1 MLPELGVQV
10 IEVDD
15 MVARAG
21 ELLPLLTDA
30 RDRYLAALL
39 WRFCDAS

>member
-1 MLPELGVQV
+1 V

-15 MVARAG
+15 LVARAG

-30 RDRYLAALL
+30 RERYLASLL

>member
-1 MLPELGVQV
+1 V

-21 ELLPLLTDA
+21 EFLPLLTCA

>member
-1 MLPELGVQV
+1 M

-15 MVARAG
+15 VVALAG
-21 ELLPLLTDA
+21 AYLPLLTDA
-30 RDRYLAALL
+30 RERYIAALL

>member
-1 MLPELGVQV
+1 L

-15 MVARAG
+15 MLARAG
-21 ELLPLLTDA
+21 EFLPLLTDA
-30 RDRYLAALL
+30 RDRYVATLL

>member
-1 MLPELGVQV
+1 
-10 IEVDD
+10 

-21 ELLPLLTDA
+21 EFLPLLIDA
-30 RDRYLAALL
+30 RDRYEAALL